1 MILQSVIS
9 VDVEDYFH
17 VEAFAN
23 VVNRADWESYPSR
36 VEANTR
42 RVLDL
47 FDECGVRGT
56 YFILGWVAERYPAL
70 VREIAGRGHELGCH
84 SYWHRLIYK
93 LSPEEFRQDTVRAKN
108 LIEQAAGVSV
118 QGYRS
123 PTFSITRKSLWA
135 FDVLAETGFSYDSSV
150 FPVRHDV
157 YGIPDAPRAPFVVQ
171 TPSGPIVEYPMTT
184 FRFRGSGNLPVGGG
198 GYLRIFPYW
207 YTRLGV
213 ERAWREGIPIV
224 SYIHPWELDPH
235 QPRLNASLK
244 SRLRHYTNLSGMENH
259 FRELIRM
266 GPFSSFRES
275 GLERL
280 ARVHDLKE
288 RQECPK
294 KTP

>member
-1 MILQSVIS
+1 MILQSVVS

-23 VVNRADWESYPSR
+23 VVKRADWESYPSR

-56 YFILGWVAERYPAL
+56 YFILGWVAERYPA
-70 VREIAGRGHELGCH
+70 
-84 SYWHRLIYK
+84 
-93 LSPEEFRQDTVRAKN
+93 
-108 LIEQAAGVSV
+108 AGVPV

-150 FPVRHDV
+150 FPVRHDL

-184 FRFRGSGNLPVGGG
+184 FRLRGSGNFPVGGG
-198 GYLRIFPYW
+198 GYLRIFPCW

-224 SYIHPWELDPH
+224 SYIHPWELDPD

-244 SRLRHYTNLSGMENH
+244 SRLRHYTNLSGMENR